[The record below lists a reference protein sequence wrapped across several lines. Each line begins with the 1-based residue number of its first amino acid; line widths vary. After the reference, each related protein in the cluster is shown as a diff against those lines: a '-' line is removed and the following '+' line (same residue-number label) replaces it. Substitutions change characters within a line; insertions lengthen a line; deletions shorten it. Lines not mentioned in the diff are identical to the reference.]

1 MSLRFWLQRVAL
13 FLLVSFSVMLFSTT
27 ALAADRVVLKYR
39 IFSESIPVKDLSTL
53 AETGEASMLLQAN
66 LALAQQ
72 DKEVVRRYLTT
83 PIKINSVL
91 LERLLDSP
99 IGNVALDKI
108 SQAIHTPSGQDD
120 RQALHSA
127 LINSIRS
134 DGNLS
139 LLNIIQHYPTDV
151 VQVEGDKLESAY
163 RQLSEIEGRLQNLR
177 DKLS

>member
-1 MSLRFWLQRVAL
+1 MSLRFWLQRLVL

-27 ALAADRVVLKYR
+27 ALAADQVVLKYR
-39 IFSESIPVKDLSTL
+39 IFSESISVKDLSNL
-53 AETGEASMLLQAN
+53 AATGEASMLLQAN

-72 DKEVVRRYLTT
+72 DKEVMRRYLST
-83 PIKINSVL
+83 PIKINPVL

-99 IGNVALDKI
+99 IGSVALDKI
-108 SQAIHTPSGQDD
+108 SQAVHAPSDQDD
-120 RQALHSA
+120 RQALYSA
-127 LINSIRS
+127 LMNSMRS

-139 LLNIIQHYPTDV
+139 LINIIQNYPTTI

-163 RQLSEIEGRLQNLR
+163 RQLSEIEGRLRNLR